1 MGEVGGLTKKPKKKK
16 KPQQKT
22 PALGKDS
29 AFYLSQAPNAGSLT
43 GSCP

>member
-1 MGEVGGLTKKPKKKK
+1 MTKETKKQKNKKM
-16 KPQQKT
+16 

-29 AFYLSQAPNAGSLT
+29 AFYFSQAPNAGSLT